1 MTDRLLL
8 VRHGVTTWNR
18 EGRFQGHLD
27 PPLDAIGVEQARLLG
42 ARLAAEEQGPLR
54 IVTSPLTRASTTAE
68 LLADAFGRTGRRMEV
83 QTHDGL
89 MEIGQGDWSG
99 RTHTEIARDDGER
112 YAAWRAG
119 GGQVTPPGGET
130 LATATHRIVAALDEL
145 TSEDGT
151 TLCLVSHGGIL
162 RLAAGHLLGL
172 PVLEAWGLDVDNAS
186 LSRLTRRPSEAQW
199 QMEARERHGPPGWA
213 CATPRGRG
221 GGRAAGALNHAGSP
235 RSAAGQDSRRR
246 RRTASHTIGHCS
258 RFQAASIRAMA
269 SPVMPWPE

>member
-27 PPLDAIGVEQARLLG
+27 PPLDPIGVEQARLLG
-42 ARLAAEEQGPLR
+42 TRLAHEEPGPIR
-54 IVTSPLTRASTTAE
+54 IVTSPLTRASATAE
-68 LLADAFGRTGRRMEV
+68 LLADALHRTGRETEV
-83 QTHDGL
+83 EMHDGL

-99 RTHTEIARDDGER
+99 RTHTEIARDDAER

-130 LATATHRIVAALDEL
+130 LEAATSRIVAALDEL
-145 TSEDGT
+145 TTDDEA

-172 PVLEAWGLDVDNAS
+172 PALEAWALDVDNAS
-186 LSRLTRRPSEAQW
+186 VSRLTR
-199 QMEARERHGPPGWA
+199 
-213 CATPRGRG
+213 
-221 GGRAAGALNHAGSP
+221 
-235 RSAAGQDSRRR
+235 
-246 RRTASHTIGHCS
+246 
-258 RFQAASIRAMA
+258 QAASE
-269 SPVMPWPE
+269 PWRIEAWNDTAHLVGHTGLHDESEGAPLAL